1 MKTAL
6 DNYSLGK
13 QKEVFASDFENT
25 MRYQSGRF
33 QCPVC
38 GEDVILVIP
47 KERAKYFKH
56 YKRTDTSMECDRRIN
71 TYEQLNI
78 YDRIGLSVYLK
89 NRNNEYFFAI
99 QFRAITN
106 IDIDFCMKKNGYIEI
121 VDDIFQHS
129 YAKFKINRINF
140 IPNEVSYL
148 RIDRF
153 PSYKNRLVIRYSD
166 KSIQKEL
173 TQKWPEYINY
183 PIPKYGAFF
192 SYEKNKGKIIRAG
205 DSIATYTKYYWVNKL
220 SNYEISQYSCSSIKQ
235 VGNIKYNGDLY
246 HVFVVEFNVSVN
258 DISAFRKLSH
268 YLESDYKL
276 RLLDKDATI
285 RPIWPPC
292 IKTSVG
298 YNSFQ
303 SNKIINRIVSPNDE
317 PMVFMFPYPFIR
329 SCNYHITEYGRN
341 DIQTIQTTSYGTLI
355 NIDKKLSSQGIL
367 YENKNINF
375 PDFKPML
382 IDNESNELH
391 GSYVRDDLEDL
402 SFESQKGLNV
412 IKIDKDNIVYIL
424 KTLDKNITISNI
436 KKGDQYF
443 FLNHL
448 YNVADIKIQITEDEI
463 EESKTD
469 EEKLLNLMNK
479 YCVSNEVIIPITIR
493 KKLLNLLAKSTN
505 KKIEKIINSYLNKN
519 SIPVVIMNY
528 LKRG

>member
-25 MRYQSGRF
+25 IGYQSGRF

-47 KERAKYFKH
+47 KARVNYFKH
-56 YKRTDTSMECDRRIN
+56 YKRTDSSIECDRRIN

-89 NRNNEYFFAI
+89 NRNNEYYFAI
-99 QFRAITN
+99 QYRAITN
-106 IDIDFCMKKNGYIEI
+106 IDIDFCMKEDGYIEI
-121 VDDIFQHS
+121 IDDIFQHS
-129 YAKFKINRINF
+129 FAKFKINKINF
-140 IPNEVSYL
+140 IPNEASYL
-148 RIDRF
+148 PIARF
-153 PSYKNRLVIRYSD
+153 PSYKNRLLIRYSNEVVE
-166 KSIQKEL
+166 KNL
-173 TQKWPEYINY
+173 MQKWPDYINY
-183 PIPKYGAFF
+183 PVPKYGAFF

-205 DSIATYTKYYWVNKL
+205 DSIATCTNYYWINKL
-220 SNYEISQYSCSSIKQ
+220 SNNEIDQYPCLSIKQ
-235 VGNIKYNGDLY
+235 VGNVRYNGDLY
-246 HVFVVEFNVSVN
+246 NVFIVKFNVSAN
-258 DISAFRKLSH
+258 DISDFCKLSH

-303 SNKIINRIVSPNDE
+303 SNKIINRIVSPNDD

-329 SCNYHITEYGRN
+329 SSNYHIAEYGRN

-367 YENKNINF
+367 YENKKIDF

-382 IDNESNELH
+382 IDHESNELH
-391 GSYVRDDLEDL
+391 GSYVYDDLEDL
-402 SFESQKGLNV
+402 SLESQKGLNI
-412 IKIDKDNIVYIL
+412 IKVDKNNIVYTL
-424 KTLDKNITISNI
+424 KTSQKNITISDI

-443 FLNHL
+443 FLNRL
-448 YNVADIKIQITEDEI
+448 YNIADIQIQIPEI
-463 EESKTD
+463 EIEAGNMD
-469 EEKLLNLMNK
+469 EEKLLFLMNK
-479 YCVSNEVIIPITIR
+479 YRVTNEVIMPVTIR
-493 KKLLNLLAKSTN
+493 KKLINLLAKSTN
-505 KKIEKIINSYLNKN
+505 RNLKKIINCYLNKN